1 MVFISNPKII
11 GILSSTLP
19 LLTTIF
25 LITSC
30 GKKKETFPDKNSRG
44 ISRFDWR
51 TDTSDSHLHVDFR
64 CEIESIDSIY
74 KECDCSEYIFGTDT
88 LLSHGK
94 FFMDTLNQIPYRH
107 GWHEY
112 YDRNGK
118 LIQKVRHVMVT
129 LDGDKTLENI
139 SEVITYNENGDT
151 IFEKSSYFDVIAPD
165 TIILG
170 SQYHV
175 NIKFHSP
182 NSDSRIYY
190 WLYIDEYEENSMDS
204 GRTNLHHFT

>member
-1 MVFISNPKII
+1 
-11 GILSSTLP
+11 
-19 LLTTIF
+19 
-25 LITSC
+25 
-30 GKKKETFPDKNSRG
+30 
-44 ISRFDWR
+44 
-51 TDTSDSHLHVDFR
+51 
-64 CEIESIDSIY
+64 
-74 KECDCSEYIFGTDT
+74 
-88 LLSHGK
+88 
-94 FFMDTLNQIPYRH
+94 
-107 GWHEY
+107 
-112 YDRNGK
+112 
-118 LIQKVRHVMVT
+118 MVT

-204 GRTNLHHFT
+204 GRTNLHHFTYKFTPKDTGHFRFSGFFREFVDIKGTDSLTMSEMFLGRHYYVEKSD